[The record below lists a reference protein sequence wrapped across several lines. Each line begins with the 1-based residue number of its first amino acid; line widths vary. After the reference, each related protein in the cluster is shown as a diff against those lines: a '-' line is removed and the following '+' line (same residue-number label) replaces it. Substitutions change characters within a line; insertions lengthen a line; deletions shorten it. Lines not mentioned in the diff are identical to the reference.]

1 MTSEQAEDTAVI
13 SFDGVSVTYESR
25 LVLNQVDFRLRNG
38 EFVYLIGQ
46 TGAGK
51 SSFLKLIYREVL
63 PAEGRVRVDEY
74 DLGKMSNRQVPFLRR
89 KLGIVFQDFQLLPDR
104 SVYENVA
111 FALEVTG
118 NSGKFIKQRVVEV
131 LSMVGLS
138 NKRNQYPAELSGGEQ
153 QRVVIARALAN
164 EPRIMLADE
173 PTGNLDPDASAS
185 IMELLQQINNR
196 GMAVLMVTH
205 NYDLVRQFPYRTI
218 RINSGK
224 LQDIPQS
231 KIIAAAKR

>member
-1 MTSEQAEDTAVI
+1 MSDNPVVEFND
-13 SFDGVSVTYESR
+13 VTLVYEGK
-25 LVLNQVDFRLRNG
+25 LILDEVDFKLQNG
-38 EFVYLIGQ
+38 EFAYLIGN

-51 SSFLKLIYREVL
+51 SSFLKLIYKEVN
-63 PAEGRVRVDEY
+63 PMRGVIKVDEFN
-74 DLGKMSNRQVPFLRR
+74 LQKMSPRKVPFLRR

-104 SVYENVA
+104 NVYDNVA
-111 FALEVTG
+111 FALQVTG
-118 NSGKFIKQRVVEV
+118 NSGKFIKQRVLEV

-138 NKRNQYPAELSGGEQ
+138 NKRNQMPNELSGGEQ

-173 PTGNLDPDASAS
+173 PTGNLDPDASNS

-205 NYDLVRQFPYRTI
+205 NYDLVRNFPYRTI
-218 RINSGK
+218 R
-224 LQDIPQS
+224 LQDGKILDIPRGRNRTVQV
-231 KIIAAAKR
+231 

>member
-1 MTSEQAEDTAVI
+1 MTEERDEQPVI
-13 SFDGVSVTYESR
+13 EFNGVSVAYESR
-25 LVLNQVDFRLRNG
+25 LVLNQVDFRLDNG

-51 SSFLKLIYREVL
+51 SSFLKLIYREVV
-63 PAEGRVRVDEY
+63 PAEGTVRVDEF
-74 DLGKMSNRQVPFLRR
+74 DLSKISDRKVPYLRR
-89 KLGIVFQDFQLLPDR
+89 RLGIVFQDFQLLPDR

-118 NSGKFIKQRVVEV
+118 NTRKFIKQRVMEV

-138 NKRNQYPAELSGGEQ
+138 NKRNQQPSELSGGEQ

-173 PTGNLDPDASAS
+173 PTGNLDPDASNS

-218 RINSGK
+218 RIHEGK

-231 KIIAAAKR
+231 KIIAASKR